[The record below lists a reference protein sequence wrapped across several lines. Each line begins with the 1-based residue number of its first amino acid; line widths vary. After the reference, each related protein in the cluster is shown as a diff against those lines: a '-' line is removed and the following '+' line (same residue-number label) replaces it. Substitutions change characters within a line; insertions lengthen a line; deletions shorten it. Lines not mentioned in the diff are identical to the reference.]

1 MCNDVTNLLCV
12 SAFELDQEVI
22 ICFNNIKVG
31 RKVES
36 SRLQVYPEHRL
47 AFYFTSLNM

>member
-22 ICFNNIKVG
+22 CFNNIKVG

-36 SRLQVYPEHRL
+36 SRLHAYREHRL
-47 AFYFTSLNM
+47 AFYFTTLNM